1 MLNADGGDDN
11 DDDDDG
17 DDVDNYYYLCQ
28 LIFFSIK
35 FELAIS
41 NPVCHPVCH
50 QMSLFDHLSLPFVIS
65 LKPPCVSPVLLLSY
79 INQLLTN
86 HQPNIKPKTNL
97 PTTAPK

>member
-28 LIFFSIK
+28 LIFFSIE